1 MRGSTTYPRDV
12 TAAQAFELPPHSA
25 APAEAVDAAIDG
37 QVVYL
42 THNGEPAAAIVP
54 PDVAAAGA
62 AAIEALEDADDVR
75 AARAALADPD
85 PSVPMSEVLAA
96 YADDLA
102 AYPDTDQR

>member
-1 MRGSTTYPRDV
+1 M
-12 TAAQAFELPPHSA
+12 TAAHAFELPPHSA
-25 APAEAVDAAIDG
+25 APAEAVDAAVDG

-75 AARAALADPD
+75 AARAALADPE
-85 PSVPMSEVLAA
+85 PSIPMSEVLAV

-102 AYPDTDQR
+102 TYPDTDER